1 MSGKASRE
9 KTPTQLSMELLVEIG
24 YEAQVVEHK
33 LKGGRTKDLFGCI
46 DIVAA
51 HPGHGILGVQ
61 ATDRSNHSA
70 RFKKC
75 CRSPVG
81 PWLHSALLQV
91 WSWRDF
97 ESFAEKVPSVRI
109 QHVTLAD
116 LVELRMRGVG

>member
-1 MSGKASRE
+1 MTSGGKGSRE
-9 KTPTQLSMELLVEIG
+9 KTPTQLSMELLAEMG

-46 DIVAA
+46 DIIGA
-51 HPGHGILGVQ
+51 HPVHGILGVQ
-61 ATDRSNHSA
+61 ATDNSNHSA

-81 PWLHSALLQV
+81 PWLHSAFLQV

-97 ESFAEKVPSVRI
+97 ESFAEKEPSVRI
-109 QHVTLAD
+109 QNVTLSD
-116 LVELRMRGVG
+116 LIELANE